1 LGGTLS
7 VARGHGVELVVRID
21 LATRPNGS
29 QGVPTLARVDVIAG
43 DVTGPV
49 ADRDAFTAPNT
60 RVVRSY
66 DTTTATGSVI
76 LTYEVGAIDRPMYL
90 RVRGTDGNR
99 AAPGLLGMDIDPA
112 GPAQDVPGD
121 ADPWQDLWFYTNP
134 IWAVPR

>member
-1 LGGTLS
+1 
-7 VARGHGVELVVRID
+7 VRID

-29 QGVPTLARVDVIAG
+29 QIVPTLARVDVIAG

-49 ADRDAFTAPNT
+49 ADPDQFTTPDT

-66 DTTTATGSVI
+66 DTSMATGSVT
-76 LTYEVGAIDRPMYL
+76 LTYDVGPVERPMYL
-90 RVRGTDGNR
+90 RLRGTDGKR
-99 AAPGLLGMDIDPA
+99 TAPGLLGTDVDPA

-134 IWAVPR
+134 IWVVPR